1 MLILPIVVY
10 SASLL
15 TYPETVIH
23 ANNYIT
29 RFEDRNKYLIIPAPF
44 KYVNGSISDDNAF
57 ISGGLLNKSEYDA
70 TLVNNKS
77 YLATGKEYWLSTQ
90 VGSNRYYVDA
100 YLDSKAESNKS
111 GTRVTEIIKPTI
123 QVNGKGTYVSP
134 WTFKEGYTV
143 DIIPN
148 SESYGIVSPH
158 SVTVDSGGTAEFNL
172 VPNVGYAYT
181 GKDDCGLTRVGNTN
195 RYQITNVKRD
205 ISCVA
210 NFDLKAYAFNLTS
223 ENGYEISPNPNTI
236 YYKKGRGFFT
246 DSEATQSIN
255 RLTTLPKVTGYTYN
269 GYKYKNENIIDTS
282 GNINQTITSMD
293 YNEDNQNLVVQVT
306 PNQYNI
312 NYTLDGG
319 TDCGLPRNATYDQAV
334 TLCTPTRNG
343 YTFSGWTSTTIGT
356 TAMNGSNS
364 WNGSL
369 TTNNS
374 FQNLTTT
381 NNGAVT
387 LIANWNANT
396 YNLNYVLNDGA
407 YGASHPTS
415 ANYDQ
420 TFTVDNASKGIT
432 LTFSAGS
439 TGATISY
446 TGGSSVTANNQAV
459 SYTFAGWNISG
470 MDSTSHTLGSTTSTS
485 TTANGITATSFK
497 NLRSTSGTVTFTAT
511 FNAPT
516 ITLPVVTKTG
526 HTCKW
531 TSSGVTDKASNG
543 SFTPTGE
550 TSRTFT
556 ASCTA
561 NNYTCSAGQ
570 YLPAN
575 ATSCSNC
582 TNGYFCTG
590 GTFNFNASSNQ
601 GLTACTTLGSNYTKS
616 DAAAAANTKCYMA
629 VTAGYYKTSATGNTT
644 QKCAAGKYK
653 EAHNSYYNASDSCT
667 NCAAGTSSAE
677 GSTASSACTNCAA
690 GTYNTTAGST
700 CAACPIGKYCT
711 GGTNNTNCPTGTY
724 RASTGG
730 KVVGDCTKCSAGTS
744 SPAGST
750 ASSACT
756 TCSSGT
762 YNTTAGAICSPCPQ
776 GKYCTGGQNNT
787 NCPAGTYRASTGGK
801 VVGDCTS
808 CGSGYTSPEGSTS
821 SSACVATTINVT
833 TTKTV
838 TCSGSN
844 SFKARVHFTYTYY
857 PSEPRAVINISKI
870 DFTKTNETGWFT
882 YHYTNVIGGGYVNYT
897 IQKDRNIFFGGKPVV
912 FYLGSTRQNYWNYYQ
927 GSTGIKSENLS
938 GWARFSKVSNSSVD
952 PITQFDPITV
962 TSITNDVMA
971 VKCYFDYYSDGSYRA
986 SWNTTVNFNLR
997 SGS

>member
-1 MLILPIVVY
+1 MKRYLKYLLFILLIIPIIVY
-10 SASLL
+10 ANNLL

-23 ANNYIT
+23 ANNYVI
-29 RFEDRNKYLIIPAPF
+29 RFEDRNKYLLIPAPY
-44 KYVNGSISDDNAF
+44 KYENRQITIDSSFTN
-57 ISGGLLNKSEYDA
+57 GGLLNKSEYDL

-100 YLDSKAESNKS
+100 YLDSKPESSKS
-111 GTRVTEIIKPTI
+111 GTRVTEFVKPSME
-123 QVNGKGTYVSP
+123 VEGKGTYASP
-134 WTFKEGYTV
+134 WTFREGYTI

-148 SESYGIVSPH
+148 SENYGIVTPKYQL
-158 SVTVDSGGTAEFNL
+158 VRSGDTAEVNI
-172 VPNVGYAYT
+172 VGNVGYSYT

-246 DSEATQSIN
+246 NSEATQSIN
-255 RLTTLPKVTGYTYN
+255 RLTILPKITGYIFN
-269 GYKYKNENIIDTS
+269 GYKYKNENIIDSS

-293 YNEDNQNLVVQVT
+293 YNEDNQNLVAQVT
-306 PNQYNI
+306 PINYTI
-312 NYTLDGG
+312 NYTLNNG
-319 TDCGLPRNATYDQAV
+319 TDCGLPRNATYNQAV
-334 TLCTPTRNG
+334 TFCTPTRNG

-356 TAMNGSNS
+356 TAKNGSNS

-369 TTNNS
+369 ATNNS
-374 FQNLTTT
+374 FKNLTAT
-381 NNGAVT
+381 NNGTVT
-387 LIANWNANT
+387 MIANWTPKT
-396 YNLNYVLNDGA
+396 YNISYTLNDGA
-407 YGASHPTS
+407 YGSAHPDTV
-415 ANYDQ
+415 AYDQ
-420 TFTVDNASKGIT
+420 TFTVNNASKSIT

-446 TGGSSVTANNQAV
+446 TGGSSVSANNQAV

-470 MDSTSHTLGSTTSTS
+470 MDSTSHTLGSNSSTS

-511 FNAPT
+511 YSAPA
-516 ITLPVVTKTG
+516 ITLPAVTKTG

-556 ASCTA
+556 ATCST
-561 NNYTCSAGQ
+561 NSYTCAAGQ

-575 ATSCSNC
+575 STTCSNC
-582 TNGYFCTG
+582 TNGNFCTG

-700 CAACPIGKYCT
+700 CAACPKGKYCT
-711 GGTNNTNCPTGTY
+711 GGQNNTNCPTGTY
-724 RASTGG
+724 RDTTGG

-744 SPAGST
+744 SPEGST
-750 ASSACT
+750 TSSACT
-756 TCSSGT
+756 NCAAGT
-762 YNTTAGAICSPCPQ
+762 YNTTAGSACSPCPK

-787 NCPAGTYRASTGGK
+787 NCPAGTYRDSTGGK
-801 VVGDCTS
+801 AVGDCSNCAAGKTS
-808 CGSGYTSPEGSTS
+808 SEGSTA
-821 SSACVATTINVT
+821 SSACTNCGKGYYCTGGSAKVACPTEYPDTETATSTKKQDCRVENNCTTSTCNTSGCSCT
-833 TTKTV
+833 TSA
-838 TCSGSN
+838 SG
-844 SFKARVHFTYTYY
+844 TY
-857 PSEPRAVINISKI
+857 SSCV
-870 DFTKTNETGWFT
+870 
-882 YHYTNVIGGGYVNYT
+882 GGYVWGNY
-897 IQKDRNIFFGGKPVV
+897 G
-912 FYLGSTRQNYWNYYQ
+912 
-927 GSTGIKSENLS
+927 
-938 GWARFSKVSNSSVD
+938 ACA
-952 PITQFDPITV
+952 V
-962 TSITNDVMA
+962 TSPGSNTSTYQCVECRRVPGQGNEGGETIFY
-971 VKCYFDYYSDGSYRA
+971 KCRSATYNSCASTTSNRCTTSTCSKSTCTCTTTPSGKYYTYSP
-986 SWNTTVNFNLR
+986 
-997 SGS
+997 